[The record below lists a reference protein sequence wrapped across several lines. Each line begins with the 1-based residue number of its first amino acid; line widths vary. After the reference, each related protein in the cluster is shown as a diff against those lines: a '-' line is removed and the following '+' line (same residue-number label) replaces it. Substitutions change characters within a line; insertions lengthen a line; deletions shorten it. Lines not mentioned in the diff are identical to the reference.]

1 MKIENEKFHDP
12 AHPIDQTA
20 EAILGRHPALEGLVT
35 PFASLFKAKAGL
47 VEELKQGPHRIPLP
61 VGALASETPSLM
73 GIDFE
78 PFREPLEQAA
88 ESMLEAMAAS
98 FPALSRQA
106 SHIADAMKAH
116 RIDLVL
122 LAGIYLGT
130 GSQALSRRLN
140 QQKCRRTAWTWR
152 SGFPCPPSWR
162 HWFPLQTWKRPP
174 MEMGS
179 ALCADFL
186 RPSVSWTG
194 LRNPNRNFCW
204 GAGGKN
210 ISIVPFAAITG

>member
-1 MKIENEKFHDP
+1 MKLKNEKNPGH
-12 AHPIDQTA
+12 AHPIDQMA
-20 EAILGRHPALEGLVT
+20 ETILNKHPALEGLVT
-35 PFASLFKAKAGL
+35 PFASLFKAKTIL
-47 VEELKQGPHRIPLP
+47 VEELKQGSTRIPLP
-61 VGALASETPSLM
+61 AKPLASETPFLM

-78 PFREPLEQAA
+78 PFRKPLEHAA
-88 ESMLEAMAAS
+88 ESMLEAMTAS
-98 FPALSRQA
+98 FPALSQQS
-106 SHIADAMKAH
+106 SHIADAIKTN
-116 RIDLVL
+116 RVDFVL